1 VAGPDALNPHLTRGF
16 LEYSQQRGFITDP
29 ARVRHPRDKPKVER
43 QIPYV
48 RERFF
53 KGGQFLLH
61 ASTFLGPHRRYLD
74 YVEPPPQQ
82 PERRSISEP
91 RDDRELDSPR
101 EDFNRYSF

>member
-1 VAGPDALNPHLTRGF
+1 MW
-16 LEYSQQRGFITDP
+16 Q
-29 ARVRHPRDKPKVER
+29 ARMKERIEPELLVRCATHYA
-43 QIPYV
+43 QSTS
-48 RERFF
+48 RE
-53 KGGQFLLH
+53 GTGEQFLLH

-82 PERRSISEP
+82 PERRSICEP